1 VRYEWDEAKNRR
13 NQQKHDGISFE
24 LAALVFEDQ
33 RRLVVRDRIDETG
46 EQRWHAIGAVQIEPE
61 AAVVLL
67 VVHAYREDSYGE
79 EITRIISARTAE
91 KHEIRR
97 YQEQAM
103 D

>member
-1 VRYEWDEAKNRR
+1 M
-13 NQQKHDGISFE
+13 
-24 LAALVFEDQ
+24 
-33 RRLVVRDRIDETG
+33 DETG

-67 VVHAYREDSYGE
+67 VIHVYREGDHGE
-79 EITRIISARTAE
+79 EVIRIISARAAE

-97 YQEQAM
+97 YQGQAV